1 MTPGRTLVG
10 PTLRDGFGLRRP
22 HFRRRRK
29 QVGRWLRR
37 TTGRHGATLRPAAH
51 RGNGLGEKENQV
63 LFTPTGY
70 RRLDSDLSDISPIWD
85 SLESFSFSW
94 RASFCPRLGSCCF
107 FLPEPSFLRRDCL
120 AGMAASEMFT
130 SQESNA
136 DRYGFVAARSA
147 RTAHER
153 TAIPEVDYRVS
164 SGRVGRA
171 KVPAGKARRTTA
183 AKTCSRAW
191 R

>member
-1 MTPGRTLVG
+1 MVPLCGQPLTGAMARQN
-10 PTLRDGFGLRRP
+10 RN
-22 HFRRRRK
+22 
-29 QVGRWLRR
+29 QVS
-37 TTGRHGATLRPAAH
+37 
-51 RGNGLGEKENQV
+51 V
-63 LFTPTGY
+63 LFTRTGY

-153 TAIPEVDYRVS
+153 TAIPEVDYGVS